1 MEQEEAA
8 ARPSKKARGTAASGL
23 TAFGLRLAKHLA
35 DAAEGADGVNSGGQ
49 NVVFSPLSI
58 YAALALLS
66 AGARGTTLDEVRAV
80 LVVERAL
87 ADHSESGAPLVAFAC
102 ALWHEKTMALKP
114 AYRTA
119 AVQSYKAET
128 YAADFVNEVS
138 FHVFYLY
145 ISL

>member
-1 MEQEEAA
+1 M
-8 ARPSKKARGTAASGL
+8 AASGL

-80 LVVERAL
+80 LGASSRDEIAEFVSAVVERAL

-128 YAADFVNEVS
+128 HAADFVNEVS
-138 FHVFYLY
+138 FHDFYLY